1 MTTLLGWLG
10 AGLALVSYAQ
20 TKTARLRQ
28 ISILASMALLCF
40 NLLLG
45 IWSNVALESTLGV
58 VNLYRLMQLRSP
70 VPQRHRS
77 AARRIR
83 VGNSMKTNH
92 EGAHRAPHV
101 IELLGCGGDSD
112 FDHGSG
118 DCGIWAGSD
127 HVGELAGGNAYGR
140 GA

>member
-28 ISILASMALLCF
+28 ISILASMALLTF

-45 IWSNVALESTLGV
+45 IWSKVALESTLGV
-58 VNLYRLMQLRSP
+58 VNLYRLMQLRNP

-77 AARRIR
+77 VARRIR
-83 VGNSMKTNH
+83 AVT
-92 EGAHRAPHV
+92 P
-101 IELLGCGGDSD
+101 
-112 FDHGSG
+112 
-118 DCGIWAGSD
+118 
-127 HVGELAGGNAYGR
+127 
-140 GA
+140 

>member
-20 TKTARLRQ
+20 TRTARLRQ
-28 ISILASMALLCF
+28 ISILASMALLSF

-58 VNLYRLMQLRSP
+58 VNLYRLMQLRNP

-77 AARRIR
+77 VARRIR
-83 VGNSMKTNH
+83 AVT
-92 EGAHRAPHV
+92 P
-101 IELLGCGGDSD
+101 
-112 FDHGSG
+112 
-118 DCGIWAGSD
+118 
-127 HVGELAGGNAYGR
+127 
-140 GA
+140 